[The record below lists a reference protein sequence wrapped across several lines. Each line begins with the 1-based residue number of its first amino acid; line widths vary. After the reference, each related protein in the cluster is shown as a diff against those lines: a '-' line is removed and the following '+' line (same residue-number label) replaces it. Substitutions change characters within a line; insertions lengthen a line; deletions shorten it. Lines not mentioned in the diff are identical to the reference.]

1 MSLDKTK
8 RRLKLKK
15 KIRAKIFGL
24 PECPRLSVF
33 RSNEHIYVQLID
45 DLAGKTLLSASS
57 KKLAENLTKTQ
68 ASVEVGKQIAKLA
81 SSKGISKVVF
91 DRNGYLYHGRV
102 KALAEAAR
110 EAGLQF

>member
-24 PECPRLSVF
+24 PECPRLTVF

-45 DLAGKTLLSASS
+45 DLAGKTLFSASS
-57 KKLAENLTKTQ
+57 KKLAEGLSKTQ
-68 ASVEVGKQIAKLA
+68 ASVEVGKEIAKLA
-81 SSKGISKVVF
+81 SANGIAKVVF
-91 DRNGYLYHGRV
+91 DRNGYLYHGRI
-102 KALAEAAR
+102 KALADSAR
-110 EAGLQF
+110 EGGLQF

>member
-15 KIRAKIFGL
+15 KIRAKVIGL

-57 KKLAENLTKTQ
+57 QKLADNVSKTQ
-68 ASVEVGKQIAKLA
+68 ASVAVGKEIAKLA
-81 SSKGISKVVF
+81 IAKGITKVTF
-91 DRNGYLYHGRV
+91 DRNGYLYHGRI
-102 KALAEAAR
+102 KTLAESAR
-110 EAGLQF
+110 EGGLQF